1 MASAASP
8 LRSNRDFQL
17 LWSGQAVS
25 VVGTAISGIAYPL
38 VALSITGSPAAAGV
52 VGFLGKMPYLLFQ
65 LPAGAIADR
74 VDRRRLMIACDA
86 GRLAALGS
94 VPVALWLGRLTL
106 LQLTLVAFVEGSLF
120 VFFRLG
126 EVAAVR
132 LLVRPE
138 QYSQALSQNEGRIRA
153 ATLLGTPIGGF
164 LFDLGMAVPFLADA
178 CSYLASLA
186 TLLLIRRRFQEER
199 EPVERRHV
207 LVEVR
212 EGVEWLLGQ
221 RFILVTVI
229 VAAASNLLIQ
239 ALVLALVVLIRSRG
253 GSGAL
258 TGLVLAG
265 FGVGGVLGALS
276 GAWFQRRLPASAI
289 VVGAVWVWA
298 ALTPLVVVVPTPL
311 LPALLA
317 AESFVGATWNVAL
330 NTYYL
335 RLVPDRLIGRV
346 SSVGSL
352 AAFGALPLGA
362 LAGGL
367 LLQAGGPVVCCAVLS
382 AGLVVLAAIATLS
395 PSVRRGPPLSSAGDQ
410 GHREQGERDAR
421 QL

>member
-1 MASAASP
+1 VASATSP
-8 LRSNRDFQL
+8 LRANRDFQL

-25 VVGTAISGIAYPL
+25 VAGTAISAIAYPL
-38 VALSITGSPAAAGV
+38 VALSLTGSPAAAGI
-52 VGFLGKMPYLLFQ
+52 VGFVGRMPYLLFQ

-74 VDRRRLMIACDA
+74 VDRRRLMIGCDA

-94 VPVALWLGRLTL
+94 VPVALWLGHLTL
-106 LQLTLVAFVEGSLF
+106 VQLTVVAFVEGSLF

-132 LLVRPE
+132 LVVPPA
-138 QYSQALSQNEGRIRA
+138 QYPQALSQNEGRIRA
-153 ATLLGTPIGGF
+153 ANLLGTPVGGF

-178 CSYLASLA
+178 CSYLVSLA

-199 EPVERRHV
+199 LEGERRPV
-207 LVEVR
+207 LAEVR
-212 EGVEWLLGQ
+212 EGVEWLWGQ
-221 RFILVTVI
+221 RFVFVTVL
-229 VAAASNLLIQ
+229 VAAASNLLFQ
-239 ALVLALVVLIRSRG
+239 ALVLALVVLVRSRG

-258 TGLVLAG
+258 TGMVLAG

-289 VVGAVWVWA
+289 VVGAVWIWA
-298 ALTPLVVVVPTPL
+298 ALTPLVVVVPTPV

-317 AESFVGATWNVAL
+317 AEAFAGATWNVAL

-335 RLVPDRLIGRV
+335 RLVPDRLVARV

-352 AAFGALPLGA
+352 ASFGALPLGS

-367 LLQAGGPVVCCAVLS
+367 LLQAGGPVVCCSVLA
-382 AGLVVLAAIATLS
+382 AGMVVLAAIATLS
-395 PSVRRGPPLSSAGDQ
+395 PSVRHGPPLSAARDES
-410 GHREQGERDAR
+410 HREQGQPDAR
-421 QL
+421 DL

>member
-1 MASAASP
+1 VATATSP
-8 LRSNRDFQL
+8 LRGNRDFQL

-38 VALSITGSPAAAGV
+38 VSLTITGSPVAAGV
-52 VGFLGKMPYLLFQ
+52 VGFVGKVPYILFQ
-65 LPAGAIADR
+65 LPAGAIVDR

-86 GRLAALGS
+86 GRLAALAS
-94 VPVALWLGRLTL
+94 VPVALWLGH
-106 LQLTLVAFVEGSLF
+106 LTLVQLSLIAFVEGALF

-132 LLVRPE
+132 LVVPPE
-138 QYSQALSQNEGRIRA
+138 QYPQALSQNEGRVRA
-153 ATLLGTPIGGF
+153 ANLLGTPIGGF

-178 CSYLASLA
+178 CSYVVSIA

-199 EPVERRHV
+199 EEVERPHV
-207 LVEVR
+207 LAEVR
-212 EGVEWLLGQ
+212 EGVEWLWGQ
-221 RFILVTVI
+221 RFVLVTVL
-229 VAAASNLLIQ
+229 VAAASNLLFQ
-239 ALVLALVVLIRSRG
+239 ALVLALVVLVRSRG
-253 GSGAL
+253 GSGAV

-298 ALTPLVVVVPTPL
+298 TLMALVLVVPTPV

-317 AESFVGATWNVAL
+317 AEAFAGATWNVAL
-330 NTYYL
+330 QTYYL
-335 RLVPDRLIGRV
+335 RLVPDRLIARV

-352 AAFGALPLGA
+352 ASFGALPLGS

-367 LLQAGGPVVCCAVLS
+367 LLQAGGPVACWA
-382 AGLVVLAAIATLS
+382 VLAAAMVLLAVIATMS
-395 PSVRRGPPLSSAGDQ
+395 PSVRHGPPLVAT
-410 GHREQGERDAR
+410 ER
-421 QL
+421 

>member
-1 MASAASP
+1 VATATSP
-8 LRSNRDFQL
+8 LRANRDFQL

-25 VVGTAISGIAYPL
+25 VIGTAITGIAYPL
-38 VALSITGSPAAAGV
+38 VTLSITGSPAAAGI
-52 VGFLGKMPYLLFQ
+52 VGFVGKVPYILFQ

-94 VPVALWLGRLTL
+94 IPVALWLGHLTVA
-106 LQLTLVAFVEGSLF
+106 QLALVAFVEGTLF

-132 LLVRPE
+132 LVVPSA
-138 QYSQALSQNEGRIRA
+138 QYPQALSQNEGRVRA
-153 ATLLGTPIGGF
+153 ASLLGTPIGGF
-164 LFDLGMAVPFLADA
+164 LFDVGMAVPFLADA
-178 CSYLASLA
+178 CSYVVSLA

-199 EPVERRHV
+199 EEVERRNFPA
-207 LVEVR
+207 EVR
-212 EGVEWLLGQ
+212 EGVEWLWGQ
-221 RFILVTVI
+221 RFVLVTVL
-229 VAAASNLLIQ
+229 VAAASNLLFQ
-239 ALVLALVVLIRSRG
+239 ALVLALLVLVRSGG
-253 GSGAL
+253 GSGGL

-265 FGVGGVLGALS
+265 FGVGGVVGALS

-298 ALTPLVVVVPTPL
+298 ALTPLVLVVPIPA

-317 AESFVGATWNVAL
+317 AEAFAGATWNVAL
-330 NTYYL
+330 QTYYL
-335 RLVPDRLIGRV
+335 RLVPDRLVARV

-352 AAFGALPLGA
+352 ASFGALPLGS

-367 LLQAGGPVVCCAVLS
+367 LVQAGGPLVCCAAVAAAMVL
-382 AGLVVLAAIATLS
+382 LAVIATLS
-395 PSVRRGPPLSSAGDQ
+395 PSVRHGPPPVAA
-410 GHREQGERDAR
+410 ER
-421 QL
+421 